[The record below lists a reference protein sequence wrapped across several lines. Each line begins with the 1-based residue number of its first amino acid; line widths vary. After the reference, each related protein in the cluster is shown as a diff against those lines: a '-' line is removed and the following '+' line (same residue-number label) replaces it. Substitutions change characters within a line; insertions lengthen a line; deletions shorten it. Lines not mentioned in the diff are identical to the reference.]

1 MSGSK
6 SPLSSRRQILRGAG
20 FAIGAMATSGLVPRQ
35 ARAAGYPDRPVKII
49 VPFAPA
55 GPTDIMARVLSRHL
69 GEAIDGSVIIEN
81 KAGAGGNIGIG
92 AAAHAEPDGYTL
104 LVTSSAYVVN
114 PGLYEKIP
122 YDPYKDFAPI
132 AELGTSPN
140 VILVGPKLGINS
152 IAELIARAKANPN
165 ELNYASPGIGTT
177 PHLSGELLKIVGGI
191 QITHVP
197 FSGAGP
203 RHSGGARRHHAAGLR
218 GVAAGASLHRVRGVE
233 GAGRHRR
240 QSLVRSARR
249 ADHGRTRPQGFHRR
263 HLPGFFGAG
272 QNPARDRYAA
282 LDQCDQ
288 ISETSG
294 DRRAAS
300 QSTGLRFS
308 PMGRTA
314 CASGSRT
321 KSEMARRRHKG
332 GHQAGPTKSWRRLT
346 GCSPKRS
353 CQQRKSSRN
362 AHGHTTDRISVPLQ
376 NDVPADPPG
385 NHPTIQYIDHQQGLP
400 RMLQFFEG
408 LKAEICRTDRA
419 GPSRRCSSRPTTAPT
434 STRPGIFIPP

>member
-6 SPLSSRRQILRGAG
+6 PPLPSRREILHRAG
-20 FAIGAMATSGLVPRQ
+20 LAIGAMATSCLVPRQ

-69 GEAIDGSVIIEN
+69 GEAIGGSVIIEN

-104 LVTSSAYVVN
+104 LLTSSAYVVN

-203 RHSGGARRHHAAGLR
+203 AIQAVLGGITQLACAALPPAHPYIESGALKALAVTGANRWFDLPD
-218 GVAAGASLHRVRGVE
+218 VPTMVE
-233 GAGRHRR
+233 LGYKDFI
-240 QSLVRSARR
+240 
-249 ADHGRTRPQGFHRR
+249 ADTFQGFLAPVKTPPEIVTLLSTSAIKILKTPAIAEQLRND
-263 HLPGFFGAG
+263 GFEVLANGPDGMRKRIEDEVPKWRDVVAKAG
-272 QNPARDRYAA
+272 IKP
-282 LDQCDQ
+282 
-288 ISETSG
+288 
-294 DRRAAS
+294 
-300 QSTGLRFS
+300 
-308 PMGRTA
+308 
-314 CASGSRT
+314 
-321 KSEMARRRHKG
+321 
-332 GHQAGPTKSWRRLT
+332 
-346 GCSPKRS
+346 
-353 CQQRKSSRN
+353 
-362 AHGHTTDRISVPLQ
+362 V
-376 NDVPADPPG
+376 
-385 NHPTIQYIDHQQGLP
+385 
-400 RMLQFFEG
+400 
-408 LKAEICRTDRA
+408 
-419 GPSRRCSSRPTTAPT
+419 
-434 STRPGIFIPP
+434 